1 MRKFLFIIVV
11 LLQFSVLAQEKT
23 SGSYGLDPVV
33 QEFLEAI
40 HSYKG
45 PPLQDLPLEIG
56 RSAMENMQKDSTV
69 TYDKVSFT
77 KTVFKAEEKEVKV
90 VIVKPQKPKKLLPVL
105 LYFHGGGWV
114 FNSFETH
121 KRLMRDI
128 ALNAEV
134 AVVFVEYSRAPEV
147 RFPVAN
153 KEGYFATQYIAK
165 HGKQYGLDSSR
176 IIIGGDSVGGNM
188 ATSVAMMVT
197 QKGFPKLL
205 GQILLYPVTDAN
217 LNTRSYEQFFKGYY
231 LTRATMKWFWEVYAP
246 KKETHSLA
254 TVSPLKASLEELE
267 NLPQTLLITAEYDV
281 LRDEG
286 EAYAKKLRMAGV
298 PVISTR
304 YGGTI
309 HDFIVLNPLR
319 KTVASKAALVQISS
333 FLKECCKEYKNE
345 NF

>member
-11 LLQFSVLAQEKT
+11 LLQFSVLAQEKP

-45 PPLQDLPLEIG
+45 PPLQDLPLEIS
-56 RSAMENMQKDSTV
+56 RSAMENMQKDSTLS
-69 TYDKVSFT
+69 YNKVSFT
-77 KTVFKAEEKEVKV
+77 KAIFKEENKEVNV
-90 VIVKPQKPKKLLPVL
+90 VIVKPRKVKKLLPILV
-105 LYFHGGGWV
+105 YFHGGGWV

-128 ALNAEV
+128 VLKAEV
-134 AVVFVEYSRAPEV
+134 AIVFVEYSRAPEASY
-147 RFPVAN
+147 PVAN
-153 KEGYFATQYIAK
+153 KEGYLAILYVAK
-165 HGKQYGLDSSR
+165 HGKQYGLDPNN
-176 IIIGGDSVGGNM
+176 IIVGGDSAGGNM
-188 ATSVAMMVT
+188 ATSVAMMSK
-197 QKGFPKLL
+197 QKGFPKLV

-217 LNTRSYEQFFKGYY
+217 LNTRSYEQFSKGHY
-231 LTRATMKWFWEVYAP
+231 LTKATMKWFWEVYAP

-254 TVSPLKASLEELE
+254 TVAPLKASLGELE

-298 PVISTR
+298 PVVSTR
-304 YGGTI
+304 YGGII

-319 KTVASKAALVQISS
+319 ETVASKAALVQISS